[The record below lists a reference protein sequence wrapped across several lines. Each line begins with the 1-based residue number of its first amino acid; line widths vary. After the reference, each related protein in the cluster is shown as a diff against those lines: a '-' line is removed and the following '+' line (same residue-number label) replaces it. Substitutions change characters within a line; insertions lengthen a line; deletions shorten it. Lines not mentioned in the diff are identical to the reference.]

1 MNKKVGKIS
10 QKVID
15 ILKLDYDKELDIF
28 IGQGNIDHMKK
39 RHLGDFEKYGNDIE
53 KILGEPKYLAKNDKK
68 GYIEFVREYKEND
81 DLVLVGVR
89 VSNKGVPFARTMYVM
104 DDIKVEKYFKN
115 DYFYFFDT

>member
-53 KILGEPKYLAKNDKK
+53 KILGERGILSLL
-68 GYIEFVREYKEND
+68 ENI
-81 DLVLVGVR
+81 R
-89 VSNKGVPFARTMYVM
+89 KMM
-104 DDIKVEKYFKN
+104 I
-115 DYFYFFDT
+115 